1 MTLPQELLATKYAG
15 LAKKL
20 PPSVRI
26 TGSIIEPAI
35 LVEKNNFSFSA
46 TLSGV
51 VWRDGIRKIIK
62 SSGFDV
68 DWVLDGE
75 LIHPLPTDALRFFH
89 KIFKDRDP
97 NRLSYAEVMQLGD
110 LLSGDIEI
118 EIDDGV
124 YFQGLSVAE
133 SLSEEIVVPGLDATL
148 YPYQAKGVQFLL
160 STISQN
166 GGAILADEMGLGKT
180 MQIISL
186 LLLLNLTNQKQ
197 ALIVCPTT
205 LIENWRREIFKFA
218 PSISVMIHRG
228 ANRTGLSSGLQRA
241 QVVITTYDTVV
252 NDISIFSSIEWLLL
266 VCDEAQAIKNPDSNR
281 RKAVGRLCKKYAI
294 PVTGTPVEN
303 KLLDL
308 WSLVDFA
315 IPNLLGSR
323 DSFEQKFPDDEESA
337 RSLSKMTGPIV
348 LRRTI
353 RQVANDLPERI
364 DVDVPLEL
372 GDHLARCYRQIRID
386 TLNQYPVA
394 GSLVATGKLQLFCA
408 HPWLQTN
415 NFDKEEWEEDATILE
430 LEKYSLMTPKIER
443 TVELLEEIF
452 SEKRKVLI
460 FSSFNR
466 CGALLIRASKNL
478 PRAYWGSINGSTPQ
492 QNRQVIVDEFTEY
505 DGPGVLILNPR
516 AAGAGLNITA
526 ATVVIHFTQ
535 VWNPALEAQA
545 SARAHRRG
553 QTLPVT
559 IYRLYYSETVE
570 EVMIERSQWKRKL
583 GNEAI
588 PISLRDASD
597 LQRAMRLEPSI

>member
-1 MTLPQELLATKYAG
+1 
-15 LAKKL
+15 
-20 PPSVRI
+20 
-26 TGSIIEPAI
+26 
-35 LVEKNNFSFSA
+35 
-46 TLSGV
+46 
-51 VWRDGIRKIIK
+51 
-62 SSGFDV
+62 
-68 DWVLDGE
+68 
-75 LIHPLPTDALRFFH
+75 
-89 KIFKDRDP
+89 
-97 NRLSYAEVMQLGD
+97 
-110 LLSGDIEI
+110 
-118 EIDDGV
+118 
-124 YFQGLSVAE
+124 
-133 SLSEEIVVPGLDATL
+133 
-148 YPYQAKGVQFLL
+148 
-160 STISQN
+160 
-166 GGAILADEMGLGKT
+166 
-180 MQIISL
+180 
-186 LLLLNLTNQKQ
+186 
-197 ALIVCPTT
+197 
-205 LIENWRREIFKFA
+205 
-218 PSISVMIHRG
+218 
-228 ANRTGLSSGLQRA
+228 
-241 QVVITTYDTVV
+241 
-252 NDISIFSSIEWLLL
+252 
-266 VCDEAQAIKNPDSNR
+266 
-281 RKAVGRLCKKYAI
+281 
-294 PVTGTPVEN
+294 
-303 KLLDL
+303 
-308 WSLVDFA
+308 
-315 IPNLLGSR
+315 
-323 DSFEQKFPDDEESA
+323 
-337 RSLSKMTGPIV
+337 
-348 LRRTI
+348 
-353 RQVANDLPERI
+353 LPERI